1 MRTLTYTKSDKSTV
15 KCPSQDEALARQ
27 FHPRLEKQTL
37 IEERISGHLRVV
49 QPSSENKHWRA
60 RERKK
65 HSLKD
70 CKKMLFLTHW
80 AKNTGSL
87 AGRPTLLWKQTL
99 KGEKGIL
106 WIVAK
111 IIVIEERI
119 SGHFQ
124 VLQTLHWKLTPGRK
138 ENILW
143 IFVEWLL
150 FDIMRSFQC
159 ELFLLSAKRCN
170 AMVEQKTKVF
180 IAPRNF
186 PPPRQAQISHKI
198 SEILQ
203 YFSDIL
209 AVFLKC
215 LIQNILL

>member
-1 MRTLTYTKSDKSTV
+1 MIYIPQSDKSTV
-15 KCPSQDEALARQ
+15 KCPSQDEAVARQ

-60 RERKK
+60 KREVSGLLRNK
-65 HSLKD
+65 L
-70 CKKMLFLTHW
+70 LFRRD
-80 AKNTGSL
+80 GP
-87 AGRPTLLWKQTL
+87 PTLH
-99 KGEKGIL
+99 
-106 WIVAK
+106 
-111 IIVIEERI
+111 R
-119 SGHFQ
+119 
-124 VLQTLHWKLTPGRK
+124 KLTPGKK
-138 ENILW
+138 ENFLW
-143 IFVEWLL
+143 IFVEQLL

-159 ELFLLSAKRCN
+159 EPFLLSAKRCN

-198 SEILQ
+198 SGILQ
-203 YFSDIL
+203 YFSDIF